1 MEQNIYA
8 GEFAETETIVLG
20 LSRYR
25 RCEVALHMDD
35 YGVNQDLCRAHAGE
49 QAQRLSGRAG

>member
-20 LSRYR
+20 LSRYG

-35 YGVNQDLCRAHAGE
+35 YRVY
-49 QAQRLSGRAG
+49 QALASFEDNMFAAVGIFFA